1 MKQKFSRVLLRMERS
16 TITERSSKLF
26 PFSGIYSASKNL
38 IEENNWKKINKEVSS
53 VGSFWETVGEQMDQ
67 WRGVRLGNLIASEV
81 RRDYIRSQGR
91 VLQALGVSGK
101 DLINKFPSQW
111 KSKLKNLKKINW
123 LKNNPLWNNRVLV
136 NGRVVKNNTSIILAS
151 NVIKKAL
158 GLSLNSKE
166 KALESKIKKNGK

>member
-1 MKQKFSRVLLRMERS
+1 MARS
-16 TITERSSKLF
+16 
-26 PFSGIYSASKNL
+26 
-38 IEENNWKKINKEVSS
+38 KI
-53 VGSFWETVGEQMDQ
+53 
-67 WRGVRLGNLIASEV
+67 GNLIASEV
-81 RRDYIRSQGR
+81 RRDYINSH
-91 VLQALGVSGK
+91 VIILQALGASGK

-123 LKNNPLWNNRVLV
+123 LKNNPIWNNRVLV

-166 KALESKIKKNGK
+166 KALESKIKKNEK